1 MQIKKD
7 AELKIRSENNFN
19 TTKTQ
24 DTTKLSKDFA
34 VTVS

>member
-1 MQIKKD
+1 MLFFCVLFTFKK
-7 AELKIRSENNFN
+7 ER
-19 TTKTQ
+19 Q